1 MAAQTGLRLTRVA
14 RIYRRLLS
22 SQANRVHEPA
32 IHATRSEAPSI
43 SRASTLESR
52 ELGIVLPALSAQERN
67 AIVLALYHPRLFQLL
82 AQSVLSPVPVAH
94 PLHDH
99 PDATEPRDFPPL
111 KGTLAVAERFGVFR
125 LHPKE
130 WVDDDSHEEGGYW
143 TAIPWLGDLLPCL
156 MDARGPYC
164 VNWNVKQHVGDHAR
178 PHDSQPRRKYSP
190 RALAH
195 AAARLD
201 VEVGYY
207 ADASIR
213 TELIAGESM
222 DKGALESLGHLF
234 RWNLQPVPMSNAARK
249 MLENQY
255 RVGMRD
261 GIPPIVTMSLARK
274 HSGYSLEVCKRVLY
288 QCIWRRDLRVDL
300 FKPVLVDR
308 PLRPEKRDVLIEYA
322 DWFRR

>member
-1 MAAQTGLRLTRVA
+1 MAAKTSPSLTRAVRA
-14 RIYRRLLS
+14 YLRMLS
-22 SQANRVHEPA
+22 SQETHEHEPA
-32 IHATRSEAPSI
+32 IRATRSEAPSI
-43 SRASTLESR
+43 SRAHTLESR
-52 ELGIVLPALSAQERN
+52 ELGVVLPALSDQERN

-99 PDATEPRDFPPL
+99 PGATEPRDFPPL
-111 KGTLAVAERFGVFR
+111 TGTLAVAERFGVLR

-130 WVDDDSHEEGGYW
+130 WVDDDSSEDGGFW
-143 TAIPWLGDLLPCL
+143 TACPWLGDLRLCL

-164 VNWNVKQHVGDHAR
+164 VNWSVKQHIGDHAR
-178 PHDSQPRRKYSP
+178 PHDSHPRRKYSS

-207 ADASIR
+207 ADAGIR

-222 DKGALESLGHLF
+222 DKGALESLVHLF
-234 RWNLQPVPMSNAARK
+234 RWNLQPVPMSDAART
-249 MLENQY
+249 MLENQF

-274 HSGYSLEVCKRVLY
+274 HSGYSLELCKRVLY
-288 QCIWRRDLRVDL
+288 QCIWRRGLRVDL

-308 PLRPEKRDVLIEYA
+308 PLRPETRDVLVEYA

>member
-1 MAAQTGLRLTRVA
+1 MAAQTSLTRAA
-14 RIYRRLLS
+14 RAYGRMLS
-22 SQANRVHEPA
+22 SQENHEHEPA
-32 IHATRSEAPSI
+32 IRATRSEAPSI
-43 SRASTLESR
+43 SRAHTLESR

-67 AIVLALYHPRLFQLL
+67 AIVLALYHPKLFQLL

-99 PDATEPRDFPPL
+99 PLATEARDFPPL
-111 KGTLAVAERFGVFR
+111 KGTLDVAERFGVLRF
-125 LHPKE
+125 HPRT
-130 WVDDDSHEEGGYW
+130 WIADDSVEEGGYW
-143 TAIPWLGDLLPCL
+143 TAAPWVGDLLPCL

-164 VNWNVKQHVGDHAR
+164 VNWNVKQRVGDHAR
-178 PHDSQPRRKYSP
+178 PHASQPRRQHSP

-207 ADASIR
+207 EDAGIR
-213 TELIAGESM
+213 TELIAGEMM

-234 RWNLQPVPMSNAARK
+234 RWNLQPVPMSDAARK
-249 MLENQY
+249 MLENQF

-261 GIPPIVTMSLARK
+261 GVPPIVTMSLAQK
-274 HSGYSLEVCKRVLY
+274 HSGYSLEMCKRALY

-308 PLRPEKRDVLIEYA
+308 PLRAETRDVLVEYA